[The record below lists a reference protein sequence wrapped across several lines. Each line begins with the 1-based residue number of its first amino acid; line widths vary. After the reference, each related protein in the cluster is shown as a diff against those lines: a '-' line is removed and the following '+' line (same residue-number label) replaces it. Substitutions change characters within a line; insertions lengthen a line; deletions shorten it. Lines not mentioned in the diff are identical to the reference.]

1 MSKPKLSIEDANVI
15 AAAIIQRAQF
25 ANNFVNHTD
34 IDTPLEMMSSPKK
47 RGRPAKMKTAEELG
61 TDADAEE
68 YSLDLAGNW
77 ADRAR
82 QSRWS
87 DDM

>member
-15 AAAIIQRAQF
+15 AAAIIQRAQSS
-25 ANNFVNHTD
+25 NNLVSHID
-34 IDTPLEMMSSPKK
+34 IDVPQEAMSSPKK
-47 RGRPAKMKTAEELG
+47 RGRPAKMKTSEELG
-61 TDADAEE
+61 AEADAEE
-68 YSLDLAGNW
+68 YSLDFAGNW

>member
-1 MSKPKLSIEDANVI
+1 MSKPKLSFEDANVI
-15 AAAIIQRAQF
+15 AAAIIMRAQTP
-25 ANNFVNHTD
+25 NSLVSHLD
-34 IDTPLEMMSSPKK
+34 IDAPQEMMSNPKK

-61 TDADAEE
+61 TDADADE
-68 YSLDLAGNW
+68 YTLDFTGNW

-87 DDM
+87 DDA

>member
-15 AAAIIQRAQF
+15 AAAIIKRALSP
-25 ANNFVNHTD
+25 NNLVSHID
-34 IDTPLEMMSSPKK
+34 IDVPQEMMSTPKK

-61 TDADAEE
+61 ADADSDEF
-68 YSLDLAGNW
+68 SLDLTGNW

-87 DDM
+87 DDV

>member
-1 MSKPKLSIEDANVI
+1 MQKPKLSIEDANVI
-15 AAAIIQRAQF
+15 AAAIIKRAQMPNSLVTHF
-25 ANNFVNHTD
+25 D
-34 IDTPLEMMSSPKK
+34 IETPQEMMSTPKK

-61 TDADAEE
+61 TDSDAEE
-68 YSLDLAGNW
+68 YSLDLTGNW

-87 DDM
+87 DDA

>member
-1 MSKPKLSIEDANVI
+1 MSKPKLSFEDANVI
-15 AAAIIQRAQF
+15 AAAIIMRALSSNSHVSHF
-25 ANNFVNHTD
+25 D
-34 IDTPLEMMSSPKK
+34 IELPQEMMSAPKK

-61 TDADAEE
+61 SDADADE
-68 YSLDLAGNW
+68 YALDFSGNW

-87 DDM
+87 DDA

>member
-1 MSKPKLSIEDANVI
+1 MLKTKLSIEDANSI
-15 AAAIIQRAQF
+15 AAAIINRAQHP
-25 ANNFVNHTD
+25 NHLVSYTD
-34 IDTPLEMMSSPKK
+34 IDTPQEMMSTQKK

-61 TDADAEE
+61 VDADADE
-68 YSLDLAGNW
+68 YALDLNGNW

-87 DDM
+87 DDA